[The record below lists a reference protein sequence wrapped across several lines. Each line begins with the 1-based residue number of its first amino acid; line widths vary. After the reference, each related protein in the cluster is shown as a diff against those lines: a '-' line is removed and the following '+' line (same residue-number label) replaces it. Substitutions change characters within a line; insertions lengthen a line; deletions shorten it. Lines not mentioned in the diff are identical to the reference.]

1 MTAITKTDAQP
12 VFTREDIAVVKATCA
27 PEATDAELKMFLH
40 IARQSGLDPLRK
52 QIHFMKYQGR
62 VSIVADINGLQARAA
77 REPDFEGITHAC
89 VYEKDEFRVNNVT
102 GEVVQHTSNPFASAK
117 GKLVGAWATVHRRGM
132 KPFTSIVHLEEYVS
146 SYNPLWKTKPSV
158 MLDKCAKSSAL
169 RLAYPEQLGG
179 IYERAELEKAKP
191 ETDVTP
197 QAALPAPQ
205 DSIARQASAIV
216 EQVEEAQATAQ
227 APSIP
232 ILDHDPD
239 TGEVLE
245 EQAEDDVTADMTE
258 EQYWES
264 LFRKTKTRAEA
275 LGVMSKAP
283 EGLKPMLRKLFNER
297 FSVRSAR

>member
-1 MTAITKTDAQP
+1 VTAITKTEPQSM
-12 VFTREDIAVVKATCA
+12 FSREDIAVVKATCA

-40 IARQSGLDPLRK
+40 IAQRSGLDPLRK

-77 REPDFEGITHAC
+77 REPDFDGITHAC
-89 VYEKDEFRVNNVT
+89 VYEKEEFLVDNVT
-102 GEVVQHTSNPFASAK
+102 GEVVKHISNPFSAQR

-132 KPFTSIVHLEEYVS
+132 KPFTSIVHMEEYTS

-158 MLDKCAKSSAL
+158 MLDKCAKSTAL

-191 ETDVTP
+191 ETDITP
-197 QAALPAPQ
+197 QAALPLPQ
-205 DSIARQASAIV
+205 DAIARKATAIV
-216 EQVEEAQATAQ
+216 EQVEDALAAQ

-239 TGEVLE
+239 T
-245 EQAEDDVTADMTE
+245 
-258 EQYWES
+258 
-264 LFRKTKTRAEA
+264 
-275 LGVMSKAP
+275 
-283 EGLKPMLRKLFNER
+283 
-297 FSVRSAR
+297 